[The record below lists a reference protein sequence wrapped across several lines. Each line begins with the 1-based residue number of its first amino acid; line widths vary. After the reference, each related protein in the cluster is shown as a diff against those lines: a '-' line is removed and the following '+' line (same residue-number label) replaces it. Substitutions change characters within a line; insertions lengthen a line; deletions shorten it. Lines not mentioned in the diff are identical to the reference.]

1 MHKHRTHHWL
11 CCDVCL
17 KWKLLS
23 ALKSSSQHEDFYFF
37 IVKSHL
43 LIYLAYK
50 PMSNIESK
58 CGRVQR
64 KCHWRSKDLK
74 FSTHAV
80 FGTHALNLLKTG
92 PCELKGQT
100 YLKFAF
106 YAAEQAP
113 SRKTILI
120 HKAKTYYFQQ
130 TSLITSHCARHRGD
144 FTHRI
149 PRSSFFLSSLPFA
162 PLPPLPPGPS
172 PFPPSPL
179 FLFFSASFP
188 FPTLRKIPI
197 FKNFLFNQGNSK

>member
-1 MHKHRTHHWL
+1 MRWRWGDREEHTVLVWPPRVHVLHLSIVMFTYQSMHKHRTHHWL

-23 ALKSSSQHEDFYFF
+23 ALKSSSQHEDFYFL

-113 SRKTILI
+113 SRKTI
-120 HKAKTYYFQQ
+120 
-130 TSLITSHCARHRGD
+130 D
-144 FTHRI
+144 
-149 PRSSFFLSSLPFA
+149 
-162 PLPPLPPGPS
+162 PPEVMNLN
-172 PFPPSPL
+172 
-179 FLFFSASFP
+179 SAQLACISGFVECIQ
-188 FPTLRKIPI
+188 KIRWA
-197 FKNFLFNQGNSK
+197 